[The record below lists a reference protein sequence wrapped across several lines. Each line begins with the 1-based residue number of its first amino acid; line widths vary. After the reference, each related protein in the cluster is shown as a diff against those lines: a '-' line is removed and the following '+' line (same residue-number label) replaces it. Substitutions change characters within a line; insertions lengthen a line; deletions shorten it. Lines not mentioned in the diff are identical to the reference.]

1 MQYIERK
8 ITLGWPQQAIEFIQ
22 LFARVEGALKQSGH
36 LKRDKKKRAEADWTG
51 FADSLGPEFFQY
63 VRDSEQANTLVGEP
77 PRRRMTRGLINEGA
91 VYCSTSRAT
100 A

>member
-36 LKRDKKKRAEADWTG
+36 LKRDKKNAPRPTG
-51 FADSLGPEFFQY
+51 RVLQILSALNSFSTFEIRNRP
-63 VRDSEQANTLVGEP
+63 
-77 PRRRMTRGLINEGA
+77 TRLLASHRED
-91 VYCSTSRAT
+91 V
-100 A
+100 